1 MDLLQ
6 QVEASVVLFVASG
19 FFTIGVLFGLMMSNV
34 VNHSPK
40 EQYNEHIL

>member
-19 FFTIGVLFGLMMSNV
+19 FFTVGMLFGLMMSNV
-34 VNHSPK
+34 INRSSK
-40 EQYNEHIL
+40 EM